1 FRCFSQKSLSMKPE
15 EHFNILQSVAKDVV
29 GEVLQ
34 TVKKEGEGLAA
45 VKVFEGWVRKD
56 ADALSA
62 YHTFLKNL
70 QGAGPARTPRALD
83 VHLEGDNAW
92 VATEWVGAETLA
104 DFAKRQGKFEP
115 DVAAGIGC
123 GILDALTELHEAG
136 LAHGGLRPSNIHLS
150 QGFLPGGVI

>member
-1 FRCFSQKSLSMKPE
+1 
-15 EHFNILQSVAKDVV
+15 
-29 GEVLQ
+29 
-34 TVKKEGEGLAA
+34 
-45 VKVFEGWVRKD
+45 
-56 ADALSA
+56 
-62 YHTFLKNL
+62 
-70 QGAGPARTPRALD
+70 
-83 VHLEGDNAW
+83 W

-150 QGFLPGGVI
+150 QGFLPGGVILAHPGQYHLFGAGSLVERAKNGQEDHVPNAHYLAPE